1 LQADTDTSDNADFR
15 QEQEEISVNTFIVL
29 TFIGDDRPGLIRSLS
44 QTVAAHGGNWLGS
57 RSARLAGKFA
67 GILHA
72 SVPDNRADALIA
84 ELKEFA
90 ERGLSVVVER
100 TTPAAARGRFR
111 RLRLE
116 LIGNDR
122 PGIVQDI
129 SHALAEREINVD
141 ELATECVSAPM
152 SGEMLFKATADL
164 RAPEGIAIDELRDR
178 LENLADELMVDTQ
191 LADVGDSEE

>member
-1 LQADTDTSDNADFR
+1 L
-15 QEQEEISVNTFIVL
+15 NTFIVL
-29 TFIGDDRPGLIRSLS
+29 TFIGEDRPGLIRSLS
-44 QTVAAHGGNWLGS
+44 ETVVSHGGNWLGS

-72 SVPDNRADALIA
+72 SVPDERADELIG
-84 ELKEFA
+84 ELEKFA

-100 TTPAAARGRFR
+100 TAPAPARGRFR
-111 RLRLE
+111 RLRLD

-122 PGIVQDI
+122 PGIVHDI
-129 SHALAEREINVD
+129 SRALAERQINVD
-141 ELATECVSAPM
+141 ELQTECVSAPM

-178 LENLADELMVDTQ
+178 LENLADELMVDIQ

>member
-1 LQADTDTSDNADFR
+1 M
-15 QEQEEISVNTFIVL
+15 NTFIVL
-29 TFIGDDRPGLIRSLS
+29 TFIGEDQPGLIRTLS

-72 SVPDNRADALIA
+72 SVPDEGADALID
-84 ELKEFA
+84 ELKGFSA
-90 ERGLSVVVER
+90 RGLSVVVER
-100 TTPAAARGRFR
+100 TSPASPRGRQR
-111 RLRLE
+111 RLRLD

-122 PGIVQDI
+122 PGIVHDI
-129 SHALAEREINVD
+129 SRALAERQINVD

-164 RAPEGIAIDELRDR
+164 RAPEGISIEELRDR
-178 LENLADELMVDTQ
+178 LENLADELMVDIQ
-191 LADVGDSEE
+191 LADVGESQE